1 MNCVSCLRPPVRI
14 NLVNFKNSLNSYF
27 EDCLK
32 IIINYLDEEKPII
45 NNVSISNNNY
55 EEYDSD
61 IESDLNEIKEN
72 IKIIIE
78 QPESKAT
85 QTTKKIDCDKSS
97 QTTSE
102 DLTFDEKI
110 DIISEF
116 DIIDY

>member
-1 MNCVSCLRPPVRI
+1 MNCVPCLRPPVRI

-32 IIINYLDEEKPII
+32 IIINYLDEDKPII
-45 NNVSISNNNY
+45 NKVYKNEKN

-61 IESDLNEIKEN
+61 TESDLNELKEN

-78 QPESKAT
+78 QPTSKST
-85 QTTKKIDCDKSS
+85 QTEKKIECNKSS
-97 QTTSE
+97 QTTSD
-102 DLTFDEKI
+102 DLTFEEKI

-116 DIIDY
+116 DIID

>member
-45 NNVSISNNNY
+45 NNVYINN

-61 IESDLNEIKEN
+61 TESDLNELKEN

-78 QPESKAT
+78 QPTSKST
-85 QTTKKIDCDKSS
+85 QTEKKIKCNKSS
-97 QTTSE
+97 QITSD
-102 DLTFDEKI
+102 DLTFEEKI

>member
-1 MNCVSCLRPPVRI
+1 MNCVPCLRPPVRI

-32 IIINYLDEEKPII
+32 IIIDYLDEEKPII
-45 NNVSISNNNY
+45 NKAFINDDNN

-78 QPESKAT
+78 QPTSKST
-85 QTTKKIDCDKSS
+85 QTEKKIECNKSS
-97 QTTSE
+97 QTTCD
-102 DLTFDEKI
+102 DLTFEEKI

-116 DIIDY
+116 DIID

>member
-1 MNCVSCLRPPVRI
+1 MNCVPCLRPPVRI

-45 NNVSISNNNY
+45 NNIYINNNNN

-61 IESDLNEIKEN
+61 TESDLNELKEN

-78 QPESKAT
+78 QPISKAT
-85 QTTKKIDCDKSS
+85 QTEKKIEFNKSS
-97 QTTSE
+97 QTTSN
-102 DLTFDEKI
+102 DLTFQEKI

-116 DIIDY
+116 DIID